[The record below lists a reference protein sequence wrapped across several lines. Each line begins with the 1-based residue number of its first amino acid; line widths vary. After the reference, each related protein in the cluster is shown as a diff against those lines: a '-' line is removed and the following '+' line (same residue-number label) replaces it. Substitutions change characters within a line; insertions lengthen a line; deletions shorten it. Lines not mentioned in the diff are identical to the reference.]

1 MARHSELELAKAFQV
16 DLRSCRGDMGG
27 SFQGSIVGSK
37 HPLSL
42 FWLCWSAAIGTMF
55 CLVFLSYYTALS
67 SVESVSESSSFSLKK
82 KKTPGKKLGKII

>member
-1 MARHSELELAKAFQV
+1 MEMARHSELELAKAFQV

-27 SFQGSIVGSK
+27 SFQPQGSIVGSK

-42 FWLCWSAAIGTMF
+42 FWLCWSDAIGTMI
-55 CLVFLSYYTALS
+55 CLVFLGYYTALS

-82 KKTPGKKLGKII
+82 K